1 MKNIYSFMFAV
12 VAMIAAISCT
22 HELDNIRRVD
32 TSSFNARFDG
42 ASTTKTA
49 INGSM
54 SVWKKNDA
62 IWVLN
67 GNSKDKSWKKLYKT
81 LDDNQTSATFK
92 EDNTILLDGE
102 QFFAIYPASA
112 ADGATW
118 DGVNDLLGVKLTNKQ
133 VATESSYDP
142 TAHIAV
148 AKTTTNSLEFKNA
161 ISLLKFKVNRNDVK
175 SVTISCTSGKLAGYC
190 NISAT
195 GEVTPW
201 TGAGEWDSWVELKMN
216 SGSFSMNKE
225 YYIAVFPGTLSNGFK
240 VEFSTGGDKFEAKK
254 YTKSITLYRNQVLDL
269 GVLDYIVPATVEN
282 VYLKPGKWNV
292 GNSTF
297 FLYLYNKAGD
307 NTTVQM
313 KDSDS
318 DGIFEAKLPTGYVG
332 ATLCR
337 MPKSSTS
344 INWDKKENQI
354 ENIVLPAS
362 GSSSVYYTI
371 SDWEA
376 GSWNIKPTTKTIY
389 FKPND
394 WNKDGA
400 KFVAYSWKDSG
411 TSQFAELKE
420 IANGV
425 FSCEIPS
432 AHTKIIVLRKASNS
446 LDWKDEWNRIGDVDI
461 QNGVKCLVVTGWN
474 STSYKWETTLYSIIQ
489 IK

>member
-1 MKNIYSFMFAV
+1 M
-12 VAMIAAISCT
+12 
-22 HELDNIRRVD
+22 
-32 TSSFNARFDG
+32 
-42 ASTTKTA
+42 
-49 INGSM
+49 
-54 SVWKKNDA
+54 
-62 IWVLN
+62 
-67 GNSKDKSWKKLYKT
+67 
-81 LDDNQTSATFK
+81 
-92 EDNTILLDGE
+92 
-102 QFFAIYPASA
+102 
-112 ADGATW
+112 
-118 DGVNDLLGVKLTNKQ
+118 
-133 VATESSYDP
+133 
-142 TAHIAV
+142 
-148 AKTTTNSLEFKNA
+148 
-161 ISLLKFKVNRNDVK
+161 
-175 SVTISCTSGKLAGYC
+175 
-190 NISAT
+190 
-195 GEVTPW
+195 
-201 TGAGEWDSWVELKMN
+201 
-216 SGSFSMNKE
+216 
-225 YYIAVFPGTLSNGFK
+225 
-240 VEFSTGGDKFEAKK
+240 
-254 YTKSITLYRNQVLDL
+254 
-269 GVLDYIVPATVEN
+269 
-282 VYLKPGKWNV
+282 
-292 GNSTF
+292 
-297 FLYLYNKAGD
+297 
-307 NTTVQM
+307 
-313 KDSDS
+313 
-318 DGIFEAKLPTGYVG
+318 G

-474 STSYKWETTLYSIIQ
+474 STSYKWETTL
-489 IK
+489 